1 MIDFYLKTIILS
13 LRFSWRR
20 SWPNAK
26 RSHPI
31 SLKCRIRW
39 MFWRGVSNRKFVFY
53 NTNLHYCIY
62 YSKEDRKQLLRPE
75 MISINFLSQYLL
87 LVTLV
92 NGNVTRT
99 VKAGGW
105 FPLNKTTFS
114 LVSLSLVS
122 DLKCIVPVSLVMSRQ
137 YVCQWSSEFPS
148 QEVEWLTTRGICLCV
163 CLLKDVR
170 ISTSKRLK
178 TCLAYWVVGS
188 RLTRTWRPK

>member
-1 MIDFYLKTIILS
+1 
-13 LRFSWRR
+13 
-20 SWPNAK
+20 
-26 RSHPI
+26 
-31 SLKCRIRW
+31 
-39 MFWRGVSNRKFVFY
+39 
-53 NTNLHYCIY
+53 
-62 YSKEDRKQLLRPE
+62 

-148 QEVEWLTTRGICLCV
+148 QEVE
-163 CLLKDVR
+163 
-170 ISTSKRLK
+170 
-178 TCLAYWVVGS
+178 
-188 RLTRTWRPK
+188 